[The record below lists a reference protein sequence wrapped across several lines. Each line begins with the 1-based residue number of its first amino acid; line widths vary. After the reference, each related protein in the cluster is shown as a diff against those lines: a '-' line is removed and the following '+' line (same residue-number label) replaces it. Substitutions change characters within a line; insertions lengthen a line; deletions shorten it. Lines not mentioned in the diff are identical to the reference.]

1 MSRPIPRH
9 AGELLLDLA
18 VVVGSLLYVRAA
30 SHYPPQ
36 GRQIPN
42 LVGWIAAGIGA
53 LHLVAHAVPRLWTLT
68 HGADRAEEAA
78 ANAADTAAAVPEA
91 AGEPVAPPQEAPGAG
106 RRAPVALEVSSG
118 RPALVLLAMAW
129 TAGLLLGIYLFGFVV
144 AIPVFFLAYFLTLR
158 AWRTAVA
165 SAVVMWVVTQF
176 LFVDAL
182 GVPLPHGLL

>member
-1 MSRPIPRH
+1 MSRPIPRPRH
-9 AGELLLDLA
+9 AGELLIDLA
-18 VVVGSLLYVRAA
+18 VVIGSLLYVRAA

-68 HGADRAEEAA
+68 HGADPADKAA
-78 ANAADTAAAVPEA
+78 ATEAGPEPSGEDLPAAPRT
-91 AGEPVAPPQEAPGAG
+91 
-106 RRAPVALEVSSG
+106 APVALEVSPG
-118 RPALVLLAMAW
+118 NPRQVVLAMAW
-129 TAGLLLGIYLFGFVV
+129 TAGLLLAVYVFGFVV
-144 AIPVFFLAYFLTLR
+144 AVPVFFLAYFLTLR

-165 SAVVMWVVTQF
+165 SAVVMWAVTQF

-182 GVPLPHGLL
+182 AVPLPHGLV